1 MADTSTP
8 TTQQQTA
15 ESITL
20 ANVHQYLDGDG
31 IFLPEDEDDDGPTPH
46 EIDAAIHNASNSLL
60 NDSSSIDATLN
71 DTYQADDAGQG
82 QHDGSLIDPSLMDQQ
97 DHLETQS
104 PQFSAGGRNVRTADN
119 TTLHR
124 QAKRRMLSDEAVR
137 NPVSHMAPFIR
148 PQRGDDTPHPEQ
160 FLFKGRDDF
169 EEWLSGE
176 SSWCHYVQRRVTNP
190 EKRAEERLKARM
202 RAHERTLA
210 GKLLVCSSKLTNS
223 NDTRGG
229 SRCCPTQAK
238 KEEPYFS
245 GHREDHLY
253 MPSRWKLCFQTLGTP
268 SSNEVTNEHETKCQ
282 M

>member
-8 TTQQQTA
+8 TTQQQSA

-60 NDSSSIDATLN
+60 NDSSNIDATLN

-82 QHDGSLIDPSLMDQQ
+82 QQDGSLIDPSLMDQQ

-104 PQFSAGGRNVRTADN
+104 PQFSASGRNVRTADN

-124 QAKRRMLSDEAVR
+124 QAKRRMLSDDAVR

-210 GKLLVCSSKLTNS
+210 GML
-223 NDTRGG
+223 
-229 SRCCPTQAK
+229 Q
-238 KEEPYFS
+238 
-245 GHREDHLY
+245 
-253 MPSRWKLCFQTLGTP
+253 
-268 SSNEVTNEHETKCQ
+268 
-282 M
+282 

>member
-8 TTQQQTA
+8 TTQQQSA

-60 NDSSSIDATLN
+60 NDSSNIDATLN

-82 QHDGSLIDPSLMDQQ
+82 QQDGSLIDPSLMDQQ

-104 PQFSAGGRNVRTADN
+104 PQFSASGRNVRTADN

-124 QAKRRMLSDEAVR
+124 QAKRRMLSDDAVR

-210 GKLLVCSSKLTNS
+210 GML
-223 NDTRGG
+223 
-229 SRCCPTQAK
+229 
-238 KEEPYFS
+238 
-245 GHREDHLY
+245 
-253 MPSRWKLCFQTLGTP
+253 
-268 SSNEVTNEHETKCQ
+268 
-282 M
+282 

>member
-8 TTQQQTA
+8 TTQQQQQQQQQQQNA

-31 IFLPEDEDDDGPTPH
+31 IFLPEDQDDEGPTPH

-60 NDSSSIDATLN
+60 NDSSNIDPTLHN
-71 DTYQADDAGQG
+71 SYQADDGAQNE
-82 QHDGSLIDPSLMDQQ
+82 HDESMIDPSLMDQQ

-104 PQFSAGGRNVRTADN
+104 PQFSASGRNVRTADN

-124 QAKRRMLSDEAVR
+124 QAKRRMLSEEAVR

-202 RAHERTLA
+202 RAHERALA
-210 GKLLVCSSKLTNS
+210 GKLDYS
-223 NDTRGG
+223 
-229 SRCCPTQAK
+229 A
-238 KEEPYFS
+238 
-245 GHREDHLY
+245 
-253 MPSRWKLCFQTLGTP
+253 
-268 SSNEVTNEHETKCQ
+268 
-282 M
+282 

>member
-1 MADTSTP
+1 MADTSTT
-8 TTQQQTA
+8 TTQQQSA

-60 NDSSSIDATLN
+60 NDSSNIDATLN
-71 DTYQADDAGQG
+71 DTYQVDDAGQG

-97 DHLETQS
+97 NHLETQS
-104 PQFSAGGRNVRTADN
+104 PQFSASGRNVRTADN

-124 QAKRRMLSDEAVR
+124 QAKRRMLSDDAVR
-137 NPVSHMAPFIR
+137 NPVSNMAPFIR

-210 GKLLVCSSKLTNS
+210 GKLRQSWYVAQS
-223 NDTRGG
+223 
-229 SRCCPTQAK
+229 
-238 KEEPYFS
+238 
-245 GHREDHLY
+245 
-253 MPSRWKLCFQTLGTP
+253 
-268 SSNEVTNEHETKCQ
+268 
-282 M
+282 